1 MRKAALLVI
10 IFLALLL
17 APLAVRYFTQYRPLA
32 AAPATPPAYTAA
44 DIDAVPTPDAGDFRD
59 ELDVSR
65 IATNSAGSLV
75 VLDQAHGNQFTREEL
90 AALDGLLAARGL
102 ELRPLTEDGLGNALR
117 PADAL
122 VVIAPVRGYT
132 TAEAQTVVDFVAR
145 GGRVLLVGD
154 PTRYNVEFDETD
166 IFAAPIIET
175 AQVPLNDLANAFG
188 ITFRGDYL
196 YNTVAN
202 EGNFRNILLTGE
214 ELADQPLTDG
224 LEQLVLYSSHS
235 LQLGPAAAPLLS
247 ADGDTWSSA
256 TDRPGGLTLAALS
269 PAESD
274 AGQLL
279 AIGDVHFLLEPYNTV
294 YDNGAFAARVA
305 DFLAGG
311 AADGG
316 LARFPYFYESP
327 VDLVFSDDPDL
338 GPDAFDEII
347 ALQGAFRAL
356 GLSLAV
362 ADEPAADH
370 DTLTLGLY
378 NRADDVADLLEAAGI
393 ELAITPAI
401 PATAGATAPSSASR
415 LIKSALGDVEMA
427 GTALILLSDEGERR
441 QVVVLAASN
450 DGLES
455 AVNRLLGAAESVG
468 VDLSGCLLQD
478 KLALCPTGVADEPVE
493 YELITSGAADLTPAS
508 DDNDDDRPDDGQTP
522 TGDPT
527 DQGAIELGET
537 KSDELAA
544 DEAHAWTF
552 SDGPATIDITVDAET
567 NLDAVV
573 ELYAPDDTLLA
584 NTDSAFAGGV
594 EEMRGL
600 AIPDDG
606 DYRIVIRDFFNDGGG
621 YELSLAAGEPGP
633 DEAAAPGNRV
643 FLFIDDDGEPLA
655 GGFTSAALMT
665 AQLAAEYEV
674 TIHSAADDGPL
685 PVDALQGIDVF
696 IWESGDYRAA
706 EAPATEELSAILAY
720 VDDGGDLLIS
730 GLSPAIL
737 GEIDTAP
744 LSGAQVAAN
753 DPLLS
758 EGFSDGQAL
767 DFDRTYPVAV
777 PAEDDA
783 GMDEYRFLTR
793 GSTEEAAGA
802 AVGGGEVAAND
813 QRTIFLLAPLA
824 GLAEDDAA
832 QLFGNI
838 MAWLRS

>member
-1 MRKAALLVI
+1 MRKAALLVV

-17 APLAVRYFTQYRPLA
+17 APLAARYFQYYRPLT
-32 AAPATPPAYTAA
+32 AAPATPPAYTAEGIA
-44 DIDAVPTPDAGDFRD
+44 AVPTPAAGDFSD
-59 ELDVSR
+59 ELAVSR
-65 IATNSAGSLV
+65 VAANRAGNLV

-102 ELRPLTEDGLGNALR
+102 DLRPLTADGLSNALR

-132 TAEAQTVVDFVAR
+132 TAEAQAVVDFVDR

-166 IFAAPIIET
+166 IFAVPIVET

-202 EGNFRNILLTGE
+202 EGNFRNILLDDAGFG
-214 ELADQPLTDG
+214 DGPLTDG

-247 ADGDTWSSA
+247 ADADTWSSA

-279 AIGDVHFLLEPYNTV
+279 AIGDIHFLLEPYNTV

-311 AADGG
+311 AAAGG

-327 VDLVFSDDPDL
+327 VDLIFSEDPHL

-347 ALQGAFRAL
+347 ALQGAFRGL
-356 GLSLAV
+356 GLSLAL
-362 ADEPAADH
+362 ADEPASSH

-378 NRADDVADLLEAAGI
+378 NRADDVADLLDAAGI
-393 ELAITPAI
+393 ELVITPAI
-401 PATAGATAPSSASR
+401 PATADDTPPANAIR
-415 LIKSALGDVEMA
+415 LIKSDLGDVEMA
-427 GTALILLSDEGERR
+427 GTALILLSDKSERR

-455 AVNRLLGAAESVG
+455 AVARLLGAAESVG

-478 KLALCPTGVADEPVE
+478 NLALCPTNVDDEPVE
-493 YELITSGAADLTPAS
+493 YELVTTGPADLLPATS
-508 DDNDDDRPDDGQTP
+508 DDERPDDGP
-522 TGDPT
+522 TTAGET
-527 DQGAIELGET
+527 TEQGAIELGET
-537 KSDELAA
+537 KSGELAA

-573 ELYAPDDTLLA
+573 ELYGPDDTLLA

-594 EEMRGL
+594 EAMRGI
-600 AIPDDG
+600 AIPDDD
-606 DYRIVIRDFFNDGGG
+606 DYRIVIRDFFNDGGS
-621 YELSLAAGEPGP
+621 YELAVTAGEPEQ
-633 DEAAAPGNRV
+633 DEATTPGNRV
-643 FLFIDDDGEPLA
+643 FIFIDDDGEPLA
-655 GGFTSAALMT
+655 GGFTSAALM
-665 AQLAAEYEV
+665 AAELSGEYEV
-674 TIHSAADDGPL
+674 TSWSAADDGPL
-685 PVDALQGIDVF
+685 PADALQGIDVF

-706 EAPATEELSAILAY
+706 EAPPAEELSAILAY
-720 VDDGGDLLIS
+720 VDAGGDLLIS

-737 GEIDTAP
+737 GEIETAP
-744 LSGAQVAAN
+744 LGVARVVAN
-753 DPLLS
+753 DPVLS
-758 EGFSDGQAL
+758 EGFSDGQPL
-767 DFDRTYPVAV
+767 DFDQTYPVAV
-777 PAEDDA
+777 PNDDDTGA
-783 GMDEYRFLTR
+783 DDYLFLTR
-793 GSTEEAAGA
+793 GPTAAEAGA

-813 QRTIFLLAPLA
+813 QRMIFLLAPLA
-824 GLAEDDAA
+824 GLSEEDGAR
-832 QLFGNI
+832 LFNNI
-838 MAWLRS
+838 MAWLRL

>member
-1 MRKAALLVI
+1 MRKAALLVV
-10 IFLALLL
+10 IFLVLLL
-17 APLAVRYFTQYRPLA
+17 APLAARYFQQYRPLA
-32 AAPATPPAYTAA
+32 AAPATPPAYSAA
-44 DIDAVPTPDAGDFRD
+44 GIAAVPTPAAGAINDAPA
-59 ELDVSR
+59 LSR
-65 IATNSAGSLV
+65 VASGSAGGLV

-90 AALDGLLAARGL
+90 AAFDGLLAARGL
-102 ELRPLTEDGLGNALR
+102 ELRPLTADGLGDALR

-132 TAEAQTVVDFVAR
+132 TAEAQAVEDFVAR

-166 IFAAPIIET
+166 IFAVPVVET
-175 AQVPLNDLANAFG
+175 AQVPLNDLANAFD

-202 EGNFRNILLTGE
+202 EGNFRNILLDSEGF
-214 ELADQPLTDG
+214 AGGPLTDG
-224 LEQLVLYSSHS
+224 LEQLALYSSHS
-235 LQLGPAAAPLLS
+235 LQLGPMAAPLLS
-247 ADGDTWSSA
+247 ADDDTWSSA

-316 LARFPYFYESP
+316 LARFPYFYKSP
-327 VDLVFSDDPDL
+327 IDLAFSEDPDL

-356 GLSLAV
+356 GLSLAL
-362 ADEPAADH
+362 ADEPADDH

-378 NRADDVADLLEAAGI
+378 NRADDVADLLEAAGV

-401 PATAGATAPSSASR
+401 PAAAATAPPAHAIR
-415 LIKSALGDVEMA
+415 LIKSDLGDVAMA
-427 GTALILLSDEGERR
+427 GTALILRSDDGERR

-455 AVNRLLGAAESVG
+455 AVARLLGAAEGG

-478 KLALCPTGVADEPVE
+478 NLALCPTNVDDEPVE
-493 YELITSGAADLTPAS
+493 YELVTTGPADAPPAPTE
-508 DDNDDDRPDDGQTP
+508 DTDRPDDGQPAAGET
-522 TGDPT
+522 T
-527 DQGAIELGET
+527 DKGAIALGQT
-537 KSDELAA
+537 KSAELAA

-552 SDGPATIDITVDAET
+552 SDGPATIDITVDPDT
-567 NLDAVV
+567 DLDAVV
-573 ELYAPDDTLLA
+573 ELYDPDGTLLA

-594 EEMRGL
+594 EEMRGI

-606 DYRIVIRDFFNDGGG
+606 DYRIVIRDFFNDGGN
-621 YELSLAAGEPGP
+621 YELTVAAGQPGE
-633 DEAAAPGNRV
+633 DEAATPGNRI
-643 FLFIDDDGEPLA
+643 FIFIDDDGEPLA
-655 GGFTSAALMT
+655 GGFTSAALM
-665 AQLAAEYEV
+665 AAELGGEYEV
-674 TIHSAADDGPL
+674 TSWSAADDGPL
-685 PVDALQGIDVF
+685 PSDALQDIDVF

-706 EAPATEELSAILAY
+706 EAPPAEELSAILAY
-720 VDDGGDLLIS
+720 VDAGGDLLVS

-744 LSGAQVAAN
+744 LGAARVVAN

-758 EGFSDGQAL
+758 EGFSDGQPLA
-767 DFDRTYPVAV
+767 FDQPYPVAV
-777 PAEDDA
+777 PAADDA
-783 GMDEYRFLTR
+783 GMDEYLFLTR
-793 GSTEEAAGA
+793 GPTADEAGA

-824 GLAEDDAA
+824 GLPEEDGAR
-832 QLFGNI
+832 LLNNI